1 MRIRKDAVSLRLQRR
16 KEVEAALEQ
25 QRRDAA
31 QKLGISY
38 ESYMARFIH
47 LKAGY

>member
-16 KEVEAALEQ
+16 KEAEEALEQ
-25 QRRDAA
+25 QRRDSAH
-31 QKLGISY
+31 KLGISY
-38 ESYMARFIH
+38 ESYVARFVH

>member
-1 MRIRKDAVSLRLQRR
+1 MKIHKGAYRLRVERR
-16 KEVEAALEQ
+16 KEAEAALEQ

>member
-1 MRIRKDAVSLRLQRR
+1 MKLRRDAVSLRLQRR
-16 KEVEAALEQ
+16 KEAEEALEQ
-25 QRRDAA
+25 QRRCAA

-38 ESYMARFIH
+38 ESYMARFIK

>member
-1 MRIRKDAVSLRLQRR
+1 MRIHREATQLRIQRR
-16 KEVEAALEQ
+16 EESEKALEQ

-38 ESYMARFIH
+38 KSYMARFIH
-47 LKAGY
+47 LKSGY